1 MTLKKVFCKFYLFI
15 FSFIFSFFSLWGY
28 SQGTLSSERVL
39 VISYAPSMH
48 LSDCDNVFAERNN
61 ITKSQWR
68 KVLQEK
74 IEKEILEALSEY
86 CTAVSLYLSPNPEDE
101 QLFKEWHRLKF
112 CTYKEETPTRLL
124 QNKNLE
130 ANYVKFMNWF
140 KKSTPFLQ
148 DKNKLCLEENL
159 KETKYMLAYPTKTN
173 LLDSI
178 GNIFEVQ
185 KILILTQIEIKTN
198 YQTCVATEGTRFDR
212 SVKLHFCL
220 YNRANELLYGD
231 VAVSK
236 GQSNT
241 NDITAFFGEHTGYL
255 AYYVVSSIQKK

>member
-1 MTLKKVFCKFYLFI
+1 MIPKRVFYKFCYILFYFVS
-15 FSFIFSFFSLWGY
+15 FSAY
-28 SQGTLSSERVL
+28 SQEITPTDRVL
-39 VISYAPSMH
+39 LISYSPSMH
-48 LSDCDNVFAERNN
+48 FSDCDNVFAEKNN
-61 ITKSQWR
+61 TNKSQWR
-68 KVLQEK
+68 TILQEK
-74 IEKEILEALSEY
+74 IEKEVLEALSEY
-86 CTAVSLYLSPNPEDE
+86 CTAISLYLSPNPEDE
-101 QLFKEWHRLKF
+101 QLFRDWHKMKF
-112 CTYKEETPTRLL
+112 CLYKEETPTRL
-124 QNKNLE
+124 QQSKNLE

-148 DKNKLCLEENL
+148 DKNKLCLQENL
-159 KETKYMLAYPTKTN
+159 KETKYILAYPARNN

-178 GNIFEVQ
+178 TDIFQVQ

-198 YQTCVATEGTRFDR
+198 YQTCIATDGTRFDR

-220 YNRANELLYGD
+220 YNKTNELVYGD

-241 NDITAFFGEHTGYL
+241 NDITAFFEEHAGYL

>member
-1 MTLKKVFCKFYLFI
+1 MIPKKVSYKFFI
-15 FSFIFSFFSLWGY
+15 FYFIFCTSAFLAY
-28 SQGTLSSERVL
+28 SQQTSPAERIL

-48 LSDCDNVFAERNN
+48 ISDCDNVFAEKNN
-61 ITKSQWR
+61 ITKLQWR
-68 KVLQEK
+68 KILQEK
-74 IEKEILEALSEY
+74 IEKEVLEALSEY
-86 CTAVSLYLSPNPEDE
+86 YTAVSLYLSPNPEDE
-101 QLFKEWHRLKF
+101 QLFKDWHKLKY
-112 CTYKEETPTRLL
+112 CAYKEETPTRLQ

-148 DKNKLCLEENL
+148 DKDKLCLQENL
-159 KETKYMLAYPTKTN
+159 KETKYLLVYPNQEN

-178 GNIFEVQ
+178 AKIFEVE
-185 KILILTQIEIKTN
+185 KILLLTQIEIKTN
-198 YQTCVATEGTRFDR
+198 YQTCVATDGTRFDR

-220 YNRANELLYGD
+220 YNRTGELLYGD

-236 GQSNT
+236 GRSNT
-241 NDITAFFGEHTGYL
+241 NEINSFFDEHVGYL

>member
-1 MTLKKVFCKFYLFI
+1 MTPKKALYKPFLTLFYFI
-15 FSFIFSFFSLWGY
+15 FSTISFYTFSQEVLP
-28 SQGTLSSERVL
+28 SERILL
-39 VISYAPSMH
+39 VSYAPSMH
-48 LSDCDNVFAERNN
+48 FSDCDNLLAEKNN
-61 ITKSQWR
+61 ISKSQWR

-74 IEKEILEALSEY
+74 IEKEVLEALSDHY
-86 CTAVSLYLSPNPEDE
+86 TAVSLYLSPNSEDE
-101 QLFKEWHRLKF
+101 ELFKEWHKLKY
-112 CTYKEETPTRLL
+112 CKYTEETPTRLQ
-124 QNKNLE
+124 QNRNLE

-148 DKNKLCLEENL
+148 DKNKLCLQENF
-159 KETKYMLAYPTKTN
+159 KETKYMLAYPVRNN

-178 GNIFEVQ
+178 ANIFQVG
-185 KILILTQIEIKTN
+185 KILLLTQIEIKTN
-198 YQTCVATEGTRFDR
+198 YQTCAATDGTRFDR

-220 YNRANELLYGD
+220 YNRTNELLYGD

-241 NDITAFFGEHTGYL
+241 NDMNMFFEEHAGYL

>member
-1 MTLKKVFCKFYLFI
+1 MIPKKVSYKFSTFYFI
-15 FSFIFSFFSLWGY
+15 FCTSAFLAY
-28 SQGTLSSERVL
+28 SKQVPPAERIL
-39 VISYAPSMH
+39 VISYAQSMH
-48 LSDCDNVFAERNN
+48 ISDCDNVFAEKNN
-61 ITKSQWR
+61 ITKHQWR

-74 IEKEILEALSEY
+74 IEKEVLEALSEY
-86 CTAVSLYLSPNPEDE
+86 YTAISLYLSPNPEDE
-101 QLFKEWHRLKF
+101 QLFKDWHKLKY
-112 CTYKEETPTRLL
+112 CAYKEETPTRLQ

-148 DKNKLCLEENL
+148 DKDKLCLQENL
-159 KETKYMLAYPTKTN
+159 KETKYILAYPAKN
-173 LLDSI
+173 SLLDSI
-178 GNIFEVQ
+178 ADIFQAQ
-185 KILILTQIEIKTN
+185 KILMLTQIEIKTN
-198 YQTCVATEGTRFDR
+198 YQTCVATDGTRFDR

-220 YNRANELLYGD
+220 YNRTGELLYGD

-241 NDITAFFGEHTGYL
+241 NDITAFFEEHAGYL